1 MDNKTVPKLYLQML
15 HVAVGTGPHLIGA
28 NSMTIVNV

>member
-15 HVAVGTGPHLIGA
+15 HAAVATGAHLIDA
-28 NSMTIVNV
+28 DNMAILNI

>member
-15 HVAVGTGPHLIGA
+15 HAIVGTGPHLIDA
-28 NSMTIVNV
+28 NNMAIVKV

>member
-15 HVAVGTGPHLIGA
+15 HAAVGTEPHLIGA
-28 NSMTIVNV
+28 NSMAIVNL